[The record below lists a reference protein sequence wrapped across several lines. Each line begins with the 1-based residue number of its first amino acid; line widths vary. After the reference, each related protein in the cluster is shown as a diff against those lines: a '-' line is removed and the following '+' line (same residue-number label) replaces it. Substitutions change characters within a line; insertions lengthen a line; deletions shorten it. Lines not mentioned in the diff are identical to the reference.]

1 MTSPRIIPSRQ
12 TYLLHAL
19 LIVGCVLS
27 LVSLYHHVGYTGG
40 YLQGSSF
47 CTISDK
53 FNCEAVNASVWS
65 SFLGVPV
72 ASYGLF
78 FYVILFGIITFAQRS
93 GLFNP
98 IQLRGILFLWT
109 FLGVLFSVV
118 LFAISKFLIGVLCP
132 LCLATYVVNGALFAV
147 ALMSR
152 KEQGLLMSLRN
163 GSNAAISLFARY
175 QRADSTALRAG
186 VYVLLAGLFAILSQ
200 FVMVSV
206 VSLSSAGSGGSQP
219 EVKKAERWE
228 DMPTHVFQLD
238 TSGGMFADFSKGH
251 SDAPI
256 QIVEF
261 ADIECPGCRK
271 LYSDLKAL
279 LERYDG
285 LYFLTF
291 KNYPLD
297 NSCNPSITRPFHQYA
312 CVAAMFTRCA
322 GEQGRYWEALD
333 SVFTDPLIED
343 SQSPDVVLQTLIKS
357 NGAAL
362 GLDVLALESCM
373 KDRRYQSRIVADIRE
388 GKRVG
393 LYVTPSVWV
402 NGKRVSPLSVRELD
416 RVFSKILTER
426 GIAVPTQ

>member
-1 MTSPRIIPSRQ
+1 MTSPKIISSRQ
-12 TYLLHAL
+12 TYLLLAL
-19 LIVGCVLS
+19 LVVGSVLS
-27 LVSLYHHVGYTGG
+27 LISLYHHVGYTGG

-65 SFLGVPV
+65 SFFGIPV

-78 FYVILFGIITFAQRS
+78 FYLILVGIITSNQRS
-93 GLFNP
+93 DLFNP
-98 IQLRGILFLWT
+98 IQLRGILLLWT
-109 FLGVLFSVV
+109 FLGVLFSII
-118 LFAISKFLIGVLCP
+118 LFAVSKFLIGVLCP
-132 LCLATYVVNGALFAV
+132 LCLATYVVNVALFAA

-152 KEQGLLMSLRN
+152 GEQGLLTSLRN
-163 GSNAAISLFARY
+163 GSNTAISLFGRC
-175 QRADSTALRAG
+175 QRADRAALRAG
-186 VYVLLAGLFAILSQ
+186 GYVVSAALFAVLSQ
-200 FVMVSV
+200 FIMASL
-206 VSLSSAGSGGSQP
+206 VSLSSAGSGGSQT
-219 EVKKAERWE
+219 EVKKSERWE
-228 DMPTHVFQLD
+228 DMPAYAFQLD

-271 LYSDLKAL
+271 LYSDLKVL

-297 NSCNPSITRPFHQYA
+297 NSCNPSITKPFHQNA

-333 SVFTDPLIED
+333 SVFTDPIIEGP
-343 SQSPDVVLQTLIKS
+343 QSPDVVLQTLINS
-357 NGAAL
+357 NGTAL

-402 NGKRVSPLSVRELD
+402 NGKRVSPLSIQELD